1 MGDMEKLQKKRAVAR
16 GWATRK
22 SNTLKGLLNNP
33 DVSVIDLQAAMDD
46 FDQRLASLEEV
57 QTLLELETDFANLD
71 EELDNA
77 SEFFQ
82 EVRKPRLQAA
92 QRLGDLMK
100 GEKSESISSSS
111 PSKIS
116 SSNKMTNVKLPK
128 LELPK
133 FKGDV
138 TLWQSFWD
146 QFKTHV
152 HDSDIPVIAKFS
164 YLQSLL
170 EGDAKGVVKGLA
182 HTEANYQIACD
193 MLKERF
199 GRHEHI
205 KFAHV
210 QALLNYK
217 SSVKGKGPKY
227 VSSLWNLRDE
237 LLTHIRSLEALGV
250 SGEQCEVFLTP
261 IILACLPEELRMEW
275 AREGSGH
282 ESDLSWL
289 LHFLQREI
297 ERIERSETF
306 SVVLGKAEG
315 RFVESEK
322 RRVPSA
328 SALYTSSEAGSYFC
342 AFCSKKHKSEKC
354 WDIQKLSFKERE
366 ERIKAARLCFKCLS
380 KGHIASGCRIKCS
393 KCNGNH
399 NSLLCRAKGNINSN
413 KAMEKDISDQ
423 KISDTAESS
432 SENCSPEVNHVG
444 VALSKCNV
452 LTKTSCVLQTARVK
466 VYGDSGICCEATLL
480 FDTGSDRSY
489 VSSNFVKKVK
499 PKWVS
504 SETVSYAAFGG
515 SKSHPGKQSN
525 IFDLKLVGLQGVK
538 HLMALEIPK
547 VCAPLTRPCI
557 PSKFVDAFSDFQLA
571 DDYKNNNHLSI
582 DILVG
587 LDAYW
592 GLMDPEIKP
601 YQKNGLVAQRSVFGW
616 VLSGSWMNS
625 TNKPL
630 ESTQMLCIGNVTD
643 SDLREFWSLESVGIT
658 QKETVTC
665 PFTSDPVLQQFC
677 GNVKFDGGRYE
688 VGLPWKS
695 DDCKKN
701 LRNNEGLAR
710 KRLEG
715 LERKLDK
722 DPQLKEQY
730 FDVFTGYEDEGIIE
744 EVPSNEIVS
753 SQPIYYMPHRPVVKE
768 SSTSTKIRPVFDAS
782 AASYNGVSLNDCL
795 ESGPSLNP
803 DLVKVL
809 IRFRR
814 WKVALT
820 ADITKAFLQICVQ
833 QKDRDVHRFLWKCKD
848 SIRIMRFVRVPF
860 GNTCSPFL
868 LNATIKYHLQSF
880 PNTEVIEEL
889 KENLYVDD
897 WLSGAD
903 SAEEASD
910 KFKEAQRIL
919 ALAGFPL
926 SKWRSNCRLL
936 TTKFNDKIDHGKEH
950 VSTKVLGMMWLSL
963 TDQFV
968 FGDFDLDTE
977 TQLVSTKRAVL
988 SLIAKLFD
996 PLGLISPFV
1005 MYAKILFQ
1013 DIWRLG
1019 LDWDEVLPKELQN
1032 KFQNWVKSIAAL
1044 KYWKINRCYFPEIS
1058 WSKLSGLELHA
1069 FGDASEKGYGAS
1081 VYLRVPLGGGTYQV
1095 SFVVARSRVA
1105 PIKRVT
1111 LPRLELLGALLCA
1124 RLLDFVKS
1132 ALYLDKTVTYC
1143 CWTDSKVALAWIKGN
1158 PCRWKAFVSNRV
1170 VEIQS
1175 LTSPCHWYH
1184 CSGKENPADL
1194 ISRGELAEPLVNSTL
1209 WINGP
1214 TWLSE
1219 PLTLSDK
1226 GETVDLP
1233 VEESYSEKIISCVSV
1248 TTPNIFEFERWSHFN
1263 KAHHI
1268 VGWVMRFINNAR
1280 PHSVKMSGPLSS
1292 GELVKA
1298 KTKLFYCV
1306 QREKFAQEIAD
1317 LRKGKSPARSSPLCR
1332 LDPFVDDEG
1341 LLRIKGRLEN
1351 ADLSFESKH
1360 PIIVPSGHVAKLLVQ
1375 FQHIFLKHAGVST
1388 IVSTLR
1394 GSYWIMGVRRIA
1406 KTVCR
1411 VCVRCKRYD
1420 SRACNQPAAPLPGL
1434 RVKTA
1439 PPFTVTGLDYA
1450 GPLFCIDLPSK
1461 KLYILLF
1468 TCAVIRAVHLE
1479 LTDSL
1484 SLSDCMLALRRFAA
1498 RRGIP
1503 SVFYSDNAKTFVGA
1517 ARQLQ
1522 QEYGPLSPQWK
1533 FIVPRSPWW
1542 GGWWERLIRSVK
1554 SALRKTIGVR
1564 CLSRI
1569 ELETTLHEVEVC
1581 VNSRPLT
1588 FVGDEPDVSNPLTP
1602 SHFLIG
1608 RNAGFQL
1615 DISDQ
1620 PSYVTRQDLIIRE
1633 SVRQQQL
1640 DKFWK
1645 LWSNDYLR
1653 NLPPVVKGFVQ
1664 NCNVQKGAVVLV
1676 REDHV
1681 PRLKWPLGVVTE
1693 VFPGNDNIIRSVRVK
1708 TDKGTVNRPVQKL
1721 HDLEMY
1727 SPLYEDSEE
1736 KVTPSVPGT
1745 SENSASE
1752 PCEENILKPT
1762 SYSRRGRAVRT
1773 PVKLDL

>member
-1 MGDMEKLQKKRAVAR
+1 M
-16 GWATRK
+16 
-22 SNTLKGLLNNP
+22 P
-33 DVSVIDLQAAMDD
+33 
-46 FDQRLASLEEV
+46 
-57 QTLLELETDFANLD
+57 
-71 EELDNA
+71 
-77 SEFFQ
+77 
-82 EVRKPRLQAA
+82 
-92 QRLGDLMK
+92 
-100 GEKSESISSSS
+100 
-111 PSKIS
+111 
-116 SSNKMTNVKLPK
+116 
-128 LELPK
+128 
-133 FKGDV
+133 
-138 TLWQSFWD
+138 
-146 QFKTHV
+146 
-152 HDSDIPVIAKFS
+152 
-164 YLQSLL
+164 
-170 EGDAKGVVKGLA
+170 
-182 HTEANYQIACD
+182 
-193 MLKERF
+193 
-199 GRHEHI
+199 
-205 KFAHV
+205 
-210 QALLNYK
+210 
-217 SSVKGKGPKY
+217 
-227 VSSLWNLRDE
+227 
-237 LLTHIRSLEALGV
+237 
-250 SGEQCEVFLTP
+250 
-261 IILACLPEELRMEW
+261 
-275 AREGSGH
+275 
-282 ESDLSWL
+282 
-289 LHFLQREI
+289 
-297 ERIERSETF
+297 
-306 SVVLGKAEG
+306 
-315 RFVESEK
+315 
-322 RRVPSA
+322 
-328 SALYTSSEAGSYFC
+328 
-342 AFCSKKHKSEKC
+342 KKHKSEKC
-354 WDIQKLSFKERE
+354 WDIQRLSLKERE
-366 ERIKAARLCFKCLS
+366 EKIKTARLCFKCLS

-399 NSLLCRAKGNINSN
+399 NSLLCRAKGEINTD
-413 KAMEKDISDQ
+413 KAMEGDMSVKKVSDN
-423 KISDTAESS
+423 AEPS
-432 SENCSPEVNHVG
+432 SENCSPRVNHVG

-489 VSSNFVKKVK
+489 VSSNLVKKVK

-515 SKSHPGKQSN
+515 SKSPPGKQSN
-525 IFDLKLVGLQGVK
+525 IFDLKLVGLQGLK

-557 PSKFVDAFSDFQLA
+557 PSKLVDAFSDFQLA
-571 DDYKNNNHLSI
+571 DDYKNNSHLSI

-592 GLMDPEIKP
+592 GFMDPEIKP
-601 YQKNGLVAQRSVFGW
+601 YQSNGLVAQKSVFGW

-625 TNKPL
+625 SDKPF

-643 SDLREFWSLESVGIT
+643 SDLSEFWSLESVGIN
-658 QKETVTC
+658 QKETVSN

-677 GNVKFDGGRYE
+677 GNVEFDGERYE

-695 DDCKKN
+695 GECKKN

-722 DPQLKEQY
+722 DPQLKKQY
-730 FDVFTGYEDEGIIE
+730 SEVFTGYEEEGIIE
-744 EVPSNEIVS
+744 EVPSNEVLS
-753 SQPIYYMPHRPVVKE
+753 SQPTYYMPHRPVVKE
-768 SSTSTKIRPVFDAS
+768 SSASTKIRPVFDAS
-782 AASYNGVSLNDCL
+782 AASYNGISLNDCL

-833 QKDRDVHRFLWKCKD
+833 EKDRDVHRFLWKCKD

-860 GNTCSPFL
+860 GNTSSPFL
-868 LNATIKYHLQSF
+868 LNATIKHHLQSF

-903 SAEEASD
+903 SAEEASV

-919 ALAGFPL
+919 AL
-926 SKWRSNCRLL
+926 
-936 TTKFNDKIDHGKEH
+936 
-950 VSTKVLGMMWLSL
+950 
-963 TDQFV
+963 DQFV
-968 FGDFDLDTE
+968 FEEFDFDSE

-996 PLGLISPFV
+996 PL
-1005 MYAKILFQ
+1005 
-1013 DIWRLG
+1013 
-1019 LDWDEVLPKELQN
+1019 
-1032 KFQNWVKSIAAL
+1032 
-1044 KYWKINRCYFPEIS
+1044 EIS
-1058 WSKLSGLELHA
+1058 WRELSGLELHD

-1081 VYLRVPLGGGTYQV
+1081 VYLRVPLVDGTYQV

-1105 PIKRVT
+1105 
-1111 LPRLELLGALLCA
+1111 
-1124 RLLDFVKS
+1124 
-1132 ALYLDKTVTYC
+1132 
-1143 CWTDSKVALAWIKGN
+1143 LAWIKGN
-1158 PCRWKAFVSNRV
+1158 PSRWKAFVSNRV

-1209 WINGP
+1209 WMNGP
-1214 TWLSE
+1214 SWLSK

-1226 GETVDLP
+1226 GEAVELP
-1233 VEESYSEKIISCVSV
+1233 VEESYSEKNISCVSV
-1248 TTPNIFEFERWSHFN
+1248 TTPKIFEFERWSQFN
-1263 KAHHI
+1263 KAHH
-1268 VGWVMRFINNAR
+1268 VVAWVMRFINNTR
-1280 PHSVKMSGPLSS
+1280 PHSVKVSGPLSS
-1292 GELVKA
+1292 DELVKA

-1306 QREKFAQEIAD
+1306 QREKFAHEIAD

-1360 PIIVPSGHVAKLLVQ
+1360 PVIVPSGHVAKLLVQ

-1394 GSYWIMGVRRIA
+1394 GSYWIVGVRRIA

-1411 VCVRCKRYD
+1411 VCVRCKRFD

-1434 RVKTA
+1434 RVKIA
-1439 PPFTVTGLDYA
+1439 PPFTVT
-1450 GPLFCIDLPSK
+1450 
-1461 KLYILLF
+1461 
-1468 TCAVIRAVHLE
+1468 
-1479 LTDSL
+1479 
-1484 SLSDCMLALRRFAA
+1484 
-1498 RRGIP
+1498 
-1503 SVFYSDNAKTFVGA
+1503 DNARTFLGA

-1533 FIVPRSPWW
+1533 FIVSRSPWW

-1554 SALRKTIGVR
+1554 SALRKTIGIR
-1564 CLSRI
+1564 SLSRI
-1569 ELETTLHEVEVC
+1569 ELETTLQEVEAC

-1608 RNAGFQL
+1608 RNAGLQL
-1615 DISDQ
+1615 EISDQ
-1620 PSYVTRQDLIIRE
+1620 PSYVTGKDLIIRE

-1640 DKFWK
+1640 DRFWK

-1653 NLPPVVKGFVQ
+1653 NLPPAVKGFVP
-1664 NCNVQKGAVVLV
+1664 NCNVKKGAVVLV

-1681 PRLKWPLGVVTE
+1681 SRLKWPLGVVTE
-1693 VFPGNDNIIRSVRVK
+1693 VFP
-1708 TDKGTVNRPVQKL
+1708 
-1721 HDLEMY
+1721 
-1727 SPLYEDSEE
+1727 DSEE
-1736 KVTPSVPGT
+1736 NIPSVLGNG
-1745 SENSASE
+1745 ENGSSE
-1752 PCEENILKPT
+1752 PCEENIVKCT
-1762 SYSRRGRAVRT
+1762 SYSRWGRAIRT

>member
-22 SNTLKGLLNNP
+22 SNVLKGLLNNP

-57 QTLLELETDFANLD
+57 QTMLELETDFVNLD
-71 EELDNA
+71 EELDSA

-92 QRLGDLMK
+92 QRWGDMMK
-100 GEKSESISSSS
+100 GEQRDSSSSSS

-116 SSNKMTNVKLPK
+116 SSSKIANVKLPK

-133 FKGDV
+133 FNGDV

-146 QFKTHV
+146 HFKMNEKA
-152 HDSDIPVIAKFS
+152 DIPVITKFS

-170 EGDAKGVVKGLA
+170 EGRAKGVVKGFA

-193 MLKERF
+193 LLKKDLED
-199 GRHEHI
+199 
-205 KFAHV
+205 
-210 QALLNYK
+210 LN
-217 SSVKGKGPKY
+217 
-227 VSSLWNLRDE
+227 
-237 LLTHIRSLEALGV
+237 ALGV
-250 SGEQCEVFLTP
+250 TEEQCEVFLTP
-261 IILACLPEELRMEW
+261 LILSCLPEELRLEW
-275 AREGSGH
+275 AREGSGR
-282 ESDLSWL
+282 ESDISWL
-289 LHFLQREI
+289 LQFLQKE
-297 ERIERSETF
+297 IERSETF
-306 SVVLGKAEG
+306 KAVLGKAEG

-328 SALYTSSEAGSYFC
+328 SALYTSSEVGSSYC

-354 WDIQKLSFKERE
+354 WDIQKLSEAF
-366 ERIKAARLCFKCLS
+366 IK
-380 KGHIASGCRIKCS
+380 GT
-393 KCNGNH
+393 
-399 NSLLCRAKGNINSN
+399 AKGEINTD
-413 KAMEKDISDQ
+413 KAMESDMSV
-423 KISDTAESS
+423 KKVT
-432 SENCSPEVNHVG
+432 
-444 VALSKCNV
+444 
-452 LTKTSCVLQTARVK
+452 RVK
-466 VYGDSGICCEATLL
+466 VYGDSGICCEATL

-489 VSSNFVKKVK
+489 VSSNLVKKVK

-515 SKSHPGKQSN
+515 SKFPPGKQSN

-557 PSKFVDAFSDFQLA
+557 PSKLVDAFSDFQLA
-571 DDYKNNNHLSI
+571 DDYKNYSHLSI

-592 GLMDPEIKP
+592 GFMDPEIKP
-601 YQKNGLVAQRSVFGW
+601 YHSNGLVAQKSVFGW

-625 TNKPL
+625 SDKPF

-643 SDLREFWSLESVGIT
+643 SDLSEFWSLESVGIN
-658 QKETVTC
+658 QKETVSN

-677 GNVKFDGGRYE
+677 GNVKFDGERYE

-695 DDCKKN
+695 DECKKN

-722 DPQLKEQY
+722 DPQLKKQY
-730 FDVFTGYEDEGIIE
+730 SEVFTGYEEEGIIE
-744 EVPSNEIVS
+744 EVPSNEVLS
-753 SQPIYYMPHRPVVKE
+753 SQPTYYMPHRPVVKE
-768 SSTSTKIRPVFDAS
+768 SSASTKIRSVFDAS
-782 AASYNGVSLNDCL
+782 AASYNDISLNDCL

-809 IRFRR
+809 IRFR

-820 ADITKAFLQICVQ
+820 ADITKVFLQICVQ
-833 QKDRDVHRFLWKCKD
+833 EKDRDVHRFLWKCKD

-860 GNTCSPFL
+860 GNTSSPFL
-868 LNATIKYHLQSF
+868 LNATI
-880 PNTEVIEEL
+880 NTEVIEEL

-903 SAEEASD
+903 SAEEASV

-919 ALAGFPL
+919 AL
-926 SKWRSNCRLL
+926 
-936 TTKFNDKIDHGKEH
+936 
-950 VSTKVLGMMWLSL
+950 
-963 TDQFV
+963 DQFV
-968 FGDFDLDTE
+968 FEEFDFDSE

-996 PLGLISPFV
+996 PL
-1005 MYAKILFQ
+1005 
-1013 DIWRLG
+1013 
-1019 LDWDEVLPKELQN
+1019 
-1032 KFQNWVKSIAAL
+1032 
-1044 KYWKINRCYFPEIS
+1044 EIS
-1058 WSKLSGLELHA
+1058 WRELSGLELHA

-1081 VYLRVPLGGGTYQV
+1081 VYLRVPLVDGTYLV

-1111 LPRLELLGALLCA
+1111 LPRIELLGALLCA

-1209 WINGP
+1209 WMNGP
-1214 TWLSE
+1214 SWLSK
-1219 PLTLSDK
+1219 PLTFSDR
-1226 GETVDLP
+1226 GEAVELP
-1233 VEESYSEKIISCVSV
+1233 VEESYSEKNISCVSV
-1248 TTPNIFEFERWSHFN
+1248 TPPKIFEFERWSQFN
-1263 KAHHI
+1263 KAHH
-1268 VGWVMRFINNAR
+1268 VVALVMRFINNTR
-1280 PHSVKMSGPLSS
+1280 PHSVKVSGPLSS
-1292 GELVKA
+1292 DELVKA

-1306 QREKFAQEIAD
+1306 QRKKFAHEIAD
-1317 LRKGKSPARSSPLCR
+1317 LRKGKSPARSSSLCR

-1341 LLRIKGRLEN
+1341 LLKIKGRLEN

-1360 PIIVPSGHVAKLLVQ
+1360 PVIVPSGHVAKLLVQ

-1394 GSYWIMGVRRIA
+1394 GSYWIVGVRRIA

-1411 VCVRCKRYD
+1411 VCVRCKRFD
-1420 SRACNQPAAPLPGL
+1420 SRACNQPAAPLPG
-1434 RVKTA
+1434 VKIA
-1439 PPFTVTGLDYA
+1439 PPFTVT
-1450 GPLFCIDLPSK
+1450 
-1461 KLYILLF
+1461 
-1468 TCAVIRAVHLE
+1468 
-1479 LTDSL
+1479 
-1484 SLSDCMLALRRFAA
+1484 
-1498 RRGIP
+1498 
-1503 SVFYSDNAKTFVGA
+1503 DNARTFLGA

-1533 FIVPRSPWW
+1533 FIVSRSPWW

-1554 SALRKTIGVR
+1554 SALRKTIGIR
-1564 CLSRI
+1564 SLSRI
-1569 ELETTLHEVEVC
+1569 ELETTLQEVEAC

-1588 FVGDEPDVSNPLTP
+1588 FVGDEPDVSNPVTP

-1608 RNAGFQL
+1608 RNAGLQ
-1615 DISDQ
+1615 ISDQ
-1620 PSYVTRQDLIIRE
+1620 PSYVTGKDLIIRE

-1640 DKFWK
+1640 DIE

-1653 NLPPVVKGFVQ
+1653 NLPPALLKYS
-1664 NCNVQKGAVVLV
+1664 LV
-1676 REDHV
+1676 M
-1681 PRLKWPLGVVTE
+1681 
-1693 VFPGNDNIIRSVRVK
+1693 ISVRVK
-1708 TDKGTVNRPVQKL
+1708 TDKGTVSRPVQKL

-1727 SPLYEDSEE
+1727 NPL
-1736 KVTPSVPGT
+1736 
-1745 SENSASE
+1745 
-1752 PCEENILKPT
+1752 
-1762 SYSRRGRAVRT
+1762 
-1773 PVKLDL
+1773 